1 MNPRLLSRLGLWF
14 SVKRENGPA
23 RAMRGNT
30 RISCSLSPFNRIHS
44 LIQIIERTDYFLL
57 LPGWWKEKVQ
67 TKVHQKMGRKSLS
80 FSRQKSPFALF
91 PLKPMRKSERT
102 FWKFRIMPKKSS
114 ELMLSPRE
122 YRLYTANQKLITLFL
137 GYSKI
142 IFSRWFVR
150 IVSEFSFEFGEP
162 ESNVN
167 QFQPREKGRG
177 KPSKIMKFWAL
188 LQADRNGGAIQIQI
202 WPRTC
207 QYTLQELLGNIPL
220 GWNGFV
226 DFFSTFQK

>member
-1 MNPRLLSRLGLWF
+1 
-14 SVKRENGPA
+14 
-23 RAMRGNT
+23 
-30 RISCSLSPFNRIHS
+30 
-44 LIQIIERTDYFLL
+44 
-57 LPGWWKEKVQ
+57 
-67 TKVHQKMGRKSLS
+67 
-80 FSRQKSPFALF
+80 
-91 PLKPMRKSERT
+91 
-102 FWKFRIMPKKSS
+102 
-114 ELMLSPRE
+114 MLSPRE

-142 IFSRWFVR
+142 IFFSRWFVR

-162 ESNVN
+162 ESNAN

-226 DFFSTFQK
+226 DFFPRFKNRKKTFNFALLGSQNHYHNHDHHHFQRGHGEGARPIQMHWHSLENKWVLWFSLLDFSMAKKLHFKASRDPWNGKKKNCRNNR